1 MAHPRLHERWTGYWQ
16 FRVVLAPSRHELSV
30 RRVSVRMEVVL
41 EGLWPNGLHGFEA
54 MLFDKEWPTAAKPY
68 DQDKGKT
75 IFKGALLKR
84 Q

>member
-1 MAHPRLHERWTGYWQ
+1 
-16 FRVVLAPSRHELSV
+16 
-30 RRVSVRMEVVL
+30 MEIAL
-41 EGLWPNGLHGFEA
+41 EGLWLNGLHGFEA

-68 DQDKGKT
+68 DQGKGKT